1 VIVHN
6 QYIKSRKPCSRCQPH
21 LVDCS
26 CPFMCMLVFSGPA
39 ATWNG
44 WAIYYTFPLA
54 DGDAGVLCDSL
65 FQGPLGLETPSDPIL
80 CLKASRLYTAPE
92 SCGLQVCHYMAG
104 FTPDAHIM
112 WSSMREMSRFQRCL
126 LDIFHA
132 YEQKSGVDAGS

>member
-1 VIVHN
+1 MCIYVHVGL
-6 QYIKSRKPCSRCQPH
+6 SVP
-21 LVDCS
+21 D
-26 CPFMCMLVFSGPA
+26 

-65 FQGPLGLETPSDPIL
+65 FQGALGVGKPSDPIL

-104 FTPDAHIM
+104 FTPDAHFM
-112 WSSMREMSRFQRCL
+112 WSSMKEMSSFQRCL

-132 YEQKSGVDAGS
+132 YEQKSGVDAGSKKVFVDDTSSTKLLLWY

>member
-1 VIVHN
+1 MGKETLFKMPTPSCGLLVSIYVHVGL
-6 QYIKSRKPCSRCQPH
+6 S
-21 LVDCS
+21 V
-26 CPFMCMLVFSGPA
+26 PA

-44 WAIYYTFPLA
+44 WAIYYTYPLA

-65 FQGPLGLETPSDPIL
+65 FQGALGLETPSDPIL

-92 SCGLQVCHYMAG
+92 SCGLQVCHYIAG

-112 WSSMREMSRFQRCL
+112 WSSMKEMSSFQRCL
-126 LDIFHA
+126 LDNFHA

>member
-1 VIVHN
+1 MPTPSCGLLVSIYVHVGL
-6 QYIKSRKPCSRCQPH
+6 S
-21 LVDCS
+21 V
-26 CPFMCMLVFSGPA
+26 PA

-44 WAIYYTFPLA
+44 WAIYYTYPLA

-65 FQGPLGLETPSDPIL
+65 FQGALGLETPSDPIL

-92 SCGLQVCHYMAG
+92 SCGLQVCHYIAG

-112 WSSMREMSRFQRCL
+112 WSSMKEMSSFQRCL
-126 LDIFHA
+126 LDNFHA